1 MSSAEIGRRPED
13 ADTPA
18 ERLAAIAQ
26 ALDELPPLRLA
37 DMVALRRHGYTLADI
52 AELAG
57 VTRSRVSQLLGPIDA
72 LGRRRIHHHRPEE
85 VTPRTPRTRPPTSAP
100 RSPQAIT

>member
-1 MSSAEIGRRPED
+1 MSTPAADIGRRLED

-18 ERLAAIAQ
+18 ERLAAVAQ

-57 VTRSRVSQLLGPIDA
+57 VTRSRVSQLLGPIDE
-72 LGRRRIHHHRPEE
+72 LERRRIHHHRPEE
-85 VTPRTPRTRPPTSAP
+85 VTP
-100 RSPQAIT
+100 

>member
-1 MSSAEIGRRPED
+1 MSTPAADIGRRLED

-37 DMVALRRHGYTLADI
+37 DMVALRRHGYTLMNKPRNVLRD
-52 AELAG
+52 ELRKHY
-57 VTRSRVSQLLGPIDA
+57 T
-72 LGRRRIHHHRPEE
+72 
-85 VTPRTPRTRPPTSAP
+85 
-100 RSPQAIT
+100 